1 MVQNLKIVRIC
12 VQLFGYLVFTSSEL
26 LETLIFA
33 TLINVSIEKK
43 WIWQTYAENL
53 KHMRMHK
60 YEYSLLYEVSLH
72 NI

>member
-1 MVQNLKIVRIC
+1 MC

-26 LETLIFA
+26 LENLIFA
-33 TLINVSIEKK
+33 TLINVSIEKN

-53 KHMRMHK
+53 KHMRMDK
-60 YEYSLLYEVSLH
+60 YEYSLLYKVSLH